1 MLTET
6 ELEDCPFCPNQG
18 WYTEGD
24 RHGEAVQI
32 QCVFCWTNP
41 RSKFWAEQGGEIGM
55 TRDLY
60 VSQDIVWRIFDPEE
74 CRFCVSGRGWW
85 ATNGRS
91 VWFSKS
97 AAGVAKAHMP
107 SKIRDR
113 LVVKRFVLVEIAGW
127 VEGETE

>member
-1 MLTET
+1 
-6 ELEDCPFCPNQG
+6 
-18 WYTEGD
+18 
-24 RHGEAVQI
+24 
-32 QCVFCWTNP
+32 
-41 RSKFWAEQGGEIGM
+41 M

-60 VSQDIVWRIFDPEE
+60 ESKDVVYRIFDPEE
-74 CRFCVSGRGWW
+74 CQFCASGRGLY
-85 ATNGRS
+85 AQNGRS

-113 LVVKRFVLVEIAGW
+113 LVVKRFMLVEIAEW